1 MPSYEKRGKK
11 QLWSVRFSSLENGI
25 YTTKR
30 LSGFKT
36 KAEAQA
42 AWKAYTPPTSSPK
55 PTEIK
60 ENSFA
65 DICEAYLRHQKSR
78 VKNSSYTDSISR
90 LKRIRPF
97 FDNLDIKEIKAINIL
112 NWQATL
118 EGFSSKYISSLRRQ
132 LSAVLLFAE
141 RYYDVPSAM
150 RKVEPFRTPQQKQK
164 LRFWTE
170 EEFAR
175 FMDALPE
182 EKTVYRLFFRFLY
195 VMGCRKGEALALE
208 WKDLNIKEKTISI
221 TKSLTEKGENGR
233 EITSPKNES
242 SNRTLDL
249 PQRLFE
255 DMVKFQKESTEST
268 YIFGGKAPLATSP
281 IDRIWHETTA
291 KAGLPKIRIHDL
303 RHSCASLLISRGISI
318 VAVSKRLGHSDTE
331 QTLNTYAH
339 LLPRDAERIL
349 SELKDF

>member
-42 AWKAYTPPTSSPK
+42 AWKNYK
-55 PTEIK
+55 PTIVEK
-60 ENSFA
+60 KKSEKDKTPFLTV
-65 DICEAYLRHQKSR
+65 CEAYLETQKSR
-78 VKNSSYTDSISR
+78 VKHSSYVERECR
-90 LKRIRPF
+90 LKKITPYFKDRY
-97 FDNLDIKEIKAINIL
+97 LQDIKPIDIL

-118 EGFSSKYISSLRRQ
+118 KDYSANYVGTLRGQ
-132 LSAVLLFAE
+132 LSSILLFGE
-141 RYYDVPSAM
+141 RYFDVPSVM
-150 RKVEPFRTPQQKQK
+150 RKMEPFRKPPKAQK

-175 FMDALPE
+175 FMNALPE
-182 EKTVYRLFFRFLY
+182 EKAIYRLFFRFLY
-195 VMGCRKGEALALE
+195 IMGCRKGEALALE
-208 WKDLNIKEKTISI
+208 WKDLDKKKRTISI
-221 TKSLTEKGENGR
+221 TKSLTQKGENGR

-242 SNRTLDL
+242 SIRTLDL
-249 PQRLFE
+249 PQKLFE
-255 DMVKFQKESTEST
+255 DMVYFQKENPKSV
-268 YIFGGKAPLATSP
+268 YIFGDETPLAASS
-281 IDRIWHETTA
+281 IDRIWHKTTA
-291 KAGLPKIRIHDL
+291 KANLPKIRIHDL

-349 SELKDF
+349 SELKNF

>member
-11 QLWSVRFSSLENGI
+11 QLWSVRFSCLENGI
-25 YTTKR
+25 YTSKR

-42 AWKAYTPPTSSPK
+42 AWKAYTPPPITKGSEKDKTPFI
-55 PTEIK
+55 TVC
-60 ENSFA
+60 N
-65 DICEAYLRHQKSR
+65 AYLESQRNR
-78 VKNSSYTDSISR
+78 VKHSSYVERECR
-90 LKRIRPF
+90 LKKIIPYF
-97 FDNLDIKEIKAINIL
+97 EGIYLQDIKPLDIL

-118 EGFSSKYISSLRRQ
+118 NDYSATYIGTLRGQ
-132 LSAVLLFAE
+132 LSSVLLFGE
-141 RYYDVPSAM
+141 RYFDIPSVM
-150 RKVEPFRTPQQKQK
+150 RKVEPFRKPPKAQK

-170 EEFAR
+170 EEFRR

-208 WKDLNIKEKTISI
+208 WKDLDKKKKTISI
-221 TKSLTEKGENGR
+221 TKSLTEKGKNGR

-242 SNRTLDL
+242 SIRTLDL

-255 DMVKFQKESTEST
+255 DMVNFQKENANSV
-268 YIFGGKAPLATSP
+268 YIFGGQTPLATSP
-281 IDRIWHETTA
+281 IDRLWHETTA